1 MSKGNFIVE
10 TSPEHRSELEKWAK
24 TRGGEVHPWDLA
36 LGDYG

>member
-10 TSPEHRSELEKWAK
+10 TSPEHWSELGEWAK
-24 TRGGEVHPWDLA
+24 TRGGEAHPWDLA